1 MESTQAKSAGKEQT
15 TNKMA
20 TMSGNRENTERISMA
35 EELLNLITVEEYVK
49 VVTAFPST
57 NYINKLELASLKK
70 MIAGK
75 LWVDSRKFISRQ
87 NAVVVNGLFAL
98 FGATLGKSAS
108 EIRAEACDYF
118 LDPDSKNL
126 RDMLKVSVTQGGR
139 SYSNWI
145 RHLSSD
151 DYPCDEFG
159 LFLLSY
165 MYKRHVIVILMDKLW
180 CTFVTANMSTFEKLC
195 KSDHTLIWLGD
206 DKYAEVKPLQIK
218 GTNIAEWQQLAD
230 SIDILHEKNR
240 SSKKQQRRAEKST
253 ASVSTPKKSKLH
265 SPIKT
270 SARVSSKRD
279 SKISID
285 YKQLHEVGA
294 FETKKR
300 KTEKFLPRGS
310 GPSETRLEAQ
320 KQITQTKE
328 HARKVVT
335 KDGYQPRH
343 TVAVSNVRQMNI
355 KQEYVS
361 SYRPMKPVKPEPGIF
376 MTRRRNPI
384 DLNRNWKYVHVSG

>member
-1 MESTQAKSAGKEQT
+1 
-15 TNKMA
+15 
-20 TMSGNRENTERISMA
+20 
-35 EELLNLITVEEYVK
+35 
-49 VVTAFPST
+49 
-57 NYINKLELASLKK
+57 
-70 MIAGK
+70 
-75 LWVDSRKFISRQ
+75 
-87 NAVVVNGLFAL
+87 
-98 FGATLGKSAS
+98 
-108 EIRAEACDYF
+108 
-118 LDPDSKNL
+118 
-126 RDMLKVSVTQGGR
+126 MLKVSVAQGGR

-151 DYPCDEFG
+151 DYPCDKFG

-165 MYKRHVIVILMDKLW
+165 TYKRHVIVILMDKLW
-180 CTFVTANMSTFEKLC
+180 CTFVTTNMSTFEKLC

-206 DKYAEVKPLQIK
+206 DKYAEVKPLQVK

-240 SSKKQQRRAEKST
+240 SSKKQQRRAERST

-270 SARVSSKRD
+270 SARISSKRD

-285 YKQLHEVGA
+285 YKQLHEIGA

-300 KTEKFLPRGS
+300 KIEKFLPRGT

-320 KQITQTKE
+320 KQITETKD

-335 KDGYQPRH
+335 KYGYQPRRNI
-343 TVAVSNVRQMNI
+343 AVSSVPQKNI

-361 SYRPMKPVKPEPGIF
+361 SFRPTKPVKPEPGVY